1 MRGLKQSVWYHVS
14 LPLLIRV
21 EWIYL
26 WKIGGDQFTSFFK
39 LNWYVFY
46 NFFLYSFYPYIMM
59 CSCFFLVITLLV
71 YTIIPNLRPTKD
83 GMEYSKLML
92 HFTLAMLMAFICMAT
107 VRLTPTLSN
116 VSPGFCEFLGKY
128 WIWINVTLKEGF
140 KSELASTLDTN
151 SN

>member
-1 MRGLKQSVWYHVS
+1 MYGTTLVF
-14 LPLLIRV
+14 PLLIRV

-26 WKIGGDQFTSFFK
+26 WKIGGDQFTNFFK

-140 KSELASTLDTN
+140 KSELASTHLKFWRW
-151 SN
+151 